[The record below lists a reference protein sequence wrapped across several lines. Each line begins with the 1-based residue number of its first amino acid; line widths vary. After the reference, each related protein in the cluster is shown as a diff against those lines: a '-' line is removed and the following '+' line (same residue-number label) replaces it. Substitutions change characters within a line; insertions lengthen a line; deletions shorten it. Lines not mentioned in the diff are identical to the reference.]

1 MPVEGSKHH
10 RGRSVR
16 RSRTYAPRDSTKDER
31 IEFYGLPQGKVIADD
46 LRESFQSE
54 V

>member
-16 RSRTYAPRDSTKDER
+16 RSRTYASRNSTKDER
-31 IEFYGLPQGKVIADD
+31 IEFYGLPQGQEQPHDI
-46 LRESFQSE
+46 REVGQYAL
-54 V
+54 